1 MAKKKNQV
9 DVLDQMHE
17 ASVIANAQK
26 KLMDSL
32 RVQAE
37 SEIARELR
45 KQGLPKNF
53 TGEIVY
59 HGYTIRIQR
68 RTIIQFMGV

>member
-1 MAKKKNQV
+1 MAKKINKV

-32 RVQAE
+32 RAQAE
-37 SEIARELR
+37 SEVARELR
-45 KQGLPKNF
+45 RQGLPKDF

-68 RTIIQFMGV
+68 RTVIQFMSE